1 MPTITIREESTTA
14 GGFNAI
20 LSFDGRGEYLV
31 KITDPFTP
39 KVEKQLEW
47 YFEDWLIFPLLDTVK
62 AEAAAASIKSCGEEL
77 FKQVF
82 RVDFNAYGEYQRLR
96 GNLSQLQIEIVGKT
110 PEFQALHWEALRD
123 PDLPRPLAVDCVM
136 VRKSN
141 QPAPMYADVQTS
153 PVINLLVVVA
163 RPDEEQDVGYRTI
176 SRPLLE
182 LIENSH
188 LRVNVE
194 LLRPGTYE
202 ALSQHLEAKGAGY
215 YHVIH
220 LDCHGALM
228 TYEQIQQPIKP
239 GRYLYQG
246 RYGRND
252 WQKFAGVRAFL
263 AFEGES
269 QGKVDLV
276 EAQELA
282 ELLTG
287 KGIPVCILNAC
298 QSGKQVKNDNP
309 DEDIRE
315 TSLGSRLMTAG
326 MQMVVAMGY
335 SVTVSAAK
343 LMMAQLYRHLFN
355 NQPITEAIR
364 LSRRELFNI
373 KERKAYFNKS
383 IDLEDWL
390 LPVVYCNRTV
400 NFNLRQF
407 TPEEEEKYW
416 ETFGSQYR
424 FPLPEY
430 GFVGRDLEI
439 LKIEKAVLRHNI
451 LLLQGMGGT
460 GKTTLLNYLREW
472 WQRTNFVKNVF
483 YFGYDEKAWTLTQIL
498 FEIGKQVYGRFE
510 QANFQAMNQAAQVQK
525 LVAKLRAESYAL
537 ILDNLESVTGQQ
549 LAIQNTLPETERE
562 QIRDFLWRLQGGNT
576 KVILG
581 SRSREDW
588 LQATTFKHNIYEL
601 RGLDREA
608 RTELAEE
615 ILERNVPQNKIAA
628 IRQDGDFQKLMNLL
642 AGYPLAMQVVLANLR
657 KQSPQEILQG
667 LQAGD
672 VDLDTGSGDKTKS
685 ILQCVEYSHS
695 NLSPSAQKLLLCLAQ
710 FSKFIYTPAI
720 PHYVQQ
726 LQSFELLKDYP
737 FDKFSDAIQEAINWG
752 LLSPMD
758 EELQLLTI
766 QPVFP
771 YFLKTKLETLDEA
784 TRTALREGFK
794 NHYQVV
800 AGYYQQLMD
809 SKDAQERQWV
819 ISFCR
824 LEYENLYNALQICL
838 EKQESISIYFC
849 LYKYFELINDNQSN
863 LKLAEDVYQFVENYP
878 QAFIE
883 SENSYEILV
892 AIDFLAKIYL
902 QTKYY
907 QEAKELYEKQL
918 NILENIENLELR
930 RKKLSVA
937 STYHDLGR
945 VAQELREF
953 EQARRNFQQALDIYI
968 EYGDHYGCAKTYHE
982 LGIVAQELREFEQ
995 ARRNYQQALDIFIE
1009 YGERYSCAKT
1019 YHQLG
1024 NVAQYLREFEQARRN
1039 YQQALDIKIEY
1050 GDCYNCASTYH
1061 NLGNVAQELREF
1073 EQARRNYQQALDIYI
1088 EYRDSYGCAVI
1099 YHQLGILAQ
1108 YLREFEQAR
1117 RNYQQALDIFIE
1129 YGERYNCAKTYHNL
1143 GMVAQDLQEFEE
1155 ARRNYQ
1161 QGLEIKIEYGD
1172 RYSCAGTYHNLGIIA
1187 QDLREFEQARRNYQQ
1202 ALNINIEYDDR
1213 YACSKTYH
1221 QLGILAQELRE
1232 FEQARR
1238 NYQQALDINIEYGD
1252 RYSCSGTYFQLGKL
1266 AEELGELE
1274 SAKANYL
1281 QALQITAEFNDE
1293 DGLGISLRNLARFYQ
1308 VTQDESLLT
1317 AVSEIFGMSVEEVRQ
1332 SFDSGNRDA
1341 G

>member
-1 MPTITIREESTTA
+1 MPIITIREESATE
-14 GGFNAI
+14 GGFKAI

-31 KITDPFTP
+31 KIIDPFTP
-39 KVEKQLEW
+39 KGEKQLEW

-62 AEAAAASIKSCGEEL
+62 AEAAAASIKTYGEEL
-77 FKQVF
+77 FNQVF
-82 RVDFNAYGEYQRLR
+82 RVDFNAYGVYYRLR
-96 GNLSQLQIEIVGKT
+96 SNLSQLQIEIVGKT

-123 PDLPRPLAVDCVM
+123 PDLPRPLAVYCVM

-141 QPAPMYADVQTS
+141 KPAPIYADVQTS
-153 PVINLLVVVA
+153 PTINLLVVVA
-163 RPDEEQDVGYRTI
+163 RPDEEMDVGYRTI

-194 LLRPGTYE
+194 LLRPGTYQ

-228 TYEQIQQPIKP
+228 TSKEIQQPSKP

-252 WQKFAGVRAFL
+252 WQKFDGVRACL
-263 AFEGES
+263 AFEGET

-282 ELLTG
+282 DLLTG

-309 DEDIRE
+309 DEDLRE

-343 LMMAQLYRHLFN
+343 LMMEQLYRHLFN

-364 LSRRELFNI
+364 LGRRELFNN
-373 KERKAYFNKS
+373 KSRKAYIKF

-390 LPVVYCNRTV
+390 LPVVYCNQTV

-430 GFVGRDLEI
+430 GFFGRDLEI
-439 LKIEKAVLRHNI
+439 LKIEKAVFRHNI

-472 WQRTNFVKNVF
+472 WQRTNFVQNVF

-498 FEIGKQVYGRFE
+498 FEIGKQVYGKFE

-525 LVAKLRAESYAL
+525 LVAKLRAEAYAL

-549 LAIQNTLPETERE
+549 LAIQNTLPETERN
-562 QIRDFLWRLQGGNT
+562 QIRDFLGRLQGGNT

-601 RGLDREA
+601 QGLDKEA
-608 RTELAEE
+608 RTELAEK
-615 ILERNVPQNKIAA
+615 ILERNVPQISIAD

-672 VDLDTGSGDKTKS
+672 VDLDTGSEDKTKN
-685 ILQCVEYSHS
+685 ILKCVEYSHS
-695 NLSPSAQKLLLCLAQ
+695 NLSPEAQKLLLCLAQ
-710 FSKFIYTPAI
+710 FSKFIFTPGLPKYI
-720 PHYVQQ
+720 EQ
-726 LQSFELLKDYP
+726 LKICESLKDYS

-752 LLSPMD
+752 LLSPIN
-758 EELQLLTI
+758 ENLRLLTI
-766 QPVFP
+766 QPIFP
-771 YFLKTKLETLDEA
+771 YFLKTKLVTLDEA
-784 TRTALREGFK
+784 TRATLYDRFK
-794 NHYQVV
+794 NYYQHL
-800 AGYYQQLMD
+800 AGYYYQLMV
-809 SKDAQERQWV
+809 SKNSQKKKLG

-838 EKQESISIYFC
+838 NNQESISIYFC
-849 LYKYFELINDNQSN
+849 LCKYFELISDKQSN
-863 LKLAEDVYQFVENYP
+863 LKLAETVCQSLDNYP
-878 QAFIE
+878 QAFIKGELGYQIAWVIVILGGCQLNAKQYQQARQSYKKTLEIYDALE
-883 SENSYEILV
+883 SEEERQKQIWQATSY
-892 AIDFLAKIYL
+892 
-902 QTKYY
+902 Q
-907 QEAKELYEKQL
+907 Q
-918 NILENIENLELR
+918 
-930 RKKLSVA
+930 
-937 STYHDLGR
+937 LGR
-945 VAQELREF
+945 IAEELREY
-953 EQARRNFQQALDIYI
+953 EQAWHNYQLALNINI
-968 EYGDHYGCAKTYHE
+968 KYGDHYACA
-982 LGIVAQELREFEQ
+982 G
-995 ARRNYQQALDIFIE
+995 
-1009 YGERYSCAKT
+1009 
-1019 YHQLG
+1019 
-1024 NVAQYLREFEQARRN
+1024 
-1039 YQQALDIKIEY
+1039 
-1050 GDCYNCASTYH
+1050 
-1061 NLGNVAQELREF
+1061 
-1073 EQARRNYQQALDIYI
+1073 
-1088 EYRDSYGCAVI
+1088 I
-1099 YHQLGILAQ
+1099 YHQLGMLA
-1108 YLREFEQAR
+1108 E
-1117 RNYQQALDIFIE
+1117 
-1129 YGERYNCAKTYHNL
+1129 
-1143 GMVAQDLQEFEE
+1143 
-1155 ARRNYQ
+1155 
-1161 QGLEIKIEYGD
+1161 
-1172 RYSCAGTYHNLGIIA
+1172 
-1187 QDLREFEQARRNYQQ
+1187 
-1202 ALNINIEYDDR
+1202 
-1213 YACSKTYH
+1213 
-1221 QLGILAQELRE
+1221 ELRE
-1232 FEQARR
+1232 YEQAWH
-1238 NYQQALDINIEYGD
+1238 NYQLALDINIEYGD
-1252 RYSCSGTYFQLGKL
+1252 RYGCANTYHHLGMVAQKLQEYQQARHNYQLALDINIEYGDRYACASNYGQLGMVAEELREYEQARRNYQLALDIFVKYDDHYACAITYHNLGRVAEELREYKQARRNYQLALDLFSGYENCYSCANTYFNLGRL

-1281 QALQITAEFNDE
+1281 QDLQITAEFNDE
-1293 DGLGISLRNLARFYQ
+1293 YRLEFSLRNLARFYQ
-1308 VTQDESLLT
+1308 VTQDESLLA
-1317 AVSEIFGMSVEEVRQ
+1317 AVSEILGVSVEEVREFVIRN
-1332 SFDSGNRDA
+1332 S
-1341 G
+1341 

>member
-1 MPTITIREESTTA
+1 MPTITIREESPTE

-20 LSFDGRGEYLV
+20 LNFDGRGDYLV

-47 YFEDWLIFPLLDTVK
+47 YFEDWLMFPLLDTVK
-62 AEAAAASIKSCGEEL
+62 AEAAAVSIKTYGEEL
-77 FKQVF
+77 FNQVF
-82 RVDFNAYGEYQRLR
+82 RFYFNAYGEYQRLR
-96 GNLSQLQIEIVGKT
+96 SNLSQLQIEIVGKT

-123 PDLPRPLAVDCVM
+123 PDLPYPLAVNCVM

-141 QPAPMYADVQTS
+141 QPAPIYADVQTS
-153 PVINLLVVVA
+153 PTINLLVVVA

-194 LLRPGTYE
+194 LLRPGTYQ
-202 ALSQHLEAKGAGY
+202 ALSDHLEAKGAGY

-228 TYEQIQQPIKP
+228 TYEQIQQPSKP

-252 WQKFAGVRAFL
+252 WQKFDGLRAFL
-263 AFEGES
+263 AFEGET

-282 ELLTG
+282 DLLTG

-343 LMMAQLYRHLFN
+343 LMMAQLYEHLFN
-355 NQPITEAIR
+355 NKPITEAIR
-364 LSRRELFNI
+364 LSRRELFNN
-373 KERKAYFNKS
+373 KSRKAYIKS

-439 LKIEKAVLRHNI
+439 LKIEKAVLRQNI

-472 WQRTNFVKNVF
+472 WQRTNFVRNVF

-498 FEIGKQVYGRFE
+498 HEIGKQVYGKFE
-510 QANFQAMNQAAQVQK
+510 QAQFQAMNQAAQVQK

-549 LAIQNTLPETERE
+549 LAIQNTLPETERN
-562 QIRDFLWRLQGGNT
+562 QIRDFLGQLQGGNT

-601 RGLDREA
+601 RGLDKEA
-608 RTELAEE
+608 RTELAEK
-615 ILERNVPQNKIAA
+615 ILERNLPQNKIAG

-642 AGYPLAMQVVLANLR
+642 AGYPLAMQVVLANLQ

-672 VDLDTGSGDKTKS
+672 VDLDTGSEDKTKS

-695 NLSPSAQKLLLCLAQ
+695 NLSLSAQKLLLCLTQ
-710 FSKFIYTPAI
+710 FSKFIDTSDI
-720 PHYVQQ
+720 PNYVKQ
-726 LQSFELLKDYP
+726 LQSFEPLKDYH

-752 LLSPMD
+752 LLSPID
-758 EELQLLTI
+758 EESRLLTI
-766 QPVFP
+766 QPVLP
-771 YFLKTKLETLDEA
+771 YFLKTKLDTLDEA
-784 TRTALREGFK
+784 TRAALREGFK
-794 NHYQVV
+794 NHYQGL
-800 AGYYQQLMD
+800 ANSYNRWMN
-809 SKDAQERQWV
+809 SKDAQQRQLG
-819 ISFCR
+819 IIFCR

-849 LYKYFELINDNQSN
+849 LDKYFELINDNQSN
-863 LKLAEDVYQFVENYP
+863 LKLAENVYRLVENYP
-878 QAFIE
+878 PAFIQ
-883 SENSYEILV
+883 SENGYEIVV
-892 AIDFLAKIYL
+892 AIDLLANSYL
-902 QTKYY
+902 QMQQY
-907 QEAKELYEKQL
+907 QEAKQSYERKL
-918 NILENIENLELR
+918 NILENIKNLELSS
-930 RKKLSVA
+930 KKLSIA
-937 STYHDLGR
+937 STYHQLGR

-953 EQARRNFQQALDIYI
+953 E
-968 EYGDHYGCAKTYHE
+968 
-982 LGIVAQELREFEQ
+982 
-995 ARRNYQQALDIFIE
+995 
-1009 YGERYSCAKT
+1009 
-1019 YHQLG
+1019 
-1024 NVAQYLREFEQARRN
+1024 
-1039 YQQALDIKIEY
+1039 
-1050 GDCYNCASTYH
+1050 
-1061 NLGNVAQELREF
+1061 
-1073 EQARRNYQQALDIYI
+1073 
-1088 EYRDSYGCAVI
+1088 
-1099 YHQLGILAQ
+1099 
-1108 YLREFEQAR
+1108 
-1117 RNYQQALDIFIE
+1117 
-1129 YGERYNCAKTYHNL
+1129 
-1143 GMVAQDLQEFEE
+1143 
-1155 ARRNYQ
+1155 
-1161 QGLEIKIEYGD
+1161 
-1172 RYSCAGTYHNLGIIA
+1172 
-1187 QDLREFEQARRNYQQ
+1187 
-1202 ALNINIEYDDR
+1202 
-1213 YACSKTYH
+1213 
-1221 QLGILAQELRE
+1221 
-1232 FEQARR
+1232 
-1238 NYQQALDINIEYGD
+1238 
-1252 RYSCSGTYFQLGKL
+1252 
-1266 AEELGELE
+1266 
-1274 SAKANYL
+1274 
-1281 QALQITAEFNDE
+1281 
-1293 DGLGISLRNLARFYQ
+1293 
-1308 VTQDESLLT
+1308 
-1317 AVSEIFGMSVEEVRQ
+1317 
-1332 SFDSGNRDA
+1332 
-1341 G
+1341 

>member
-1 MPTITIREESTTA
+1 MPIITIREESTTE

-20 LSFDGRGEYLV
+20 LSFDGRGDYLV

-47 YFEDWLIFPLLDTVK
+47 YFEEWLIFPLLDTVK
-62 AEAAAASIKSCGEEL
+62 AEAAAASIKTYGEQL
-77 FKQVF
+77 FEQVF
-82 RVDFNAYGEYQRLR
+82 RVDFNAYSAYQRLR
-96 GNLSQLQIEIVGKT
+96 SNLSQLQIEIVGKT

-123 PDLPRPLAVDCVM
+123 QDLPRPLAVNCVM
-136 VRKSN
+136 VRKRN
-141 QPAPMYADVQTS
+141 QPAPIYAEVQTS

-176 SRPLLE
+176 SRPLIE

-194 LLRPGTYE
+194 LLRPGTYQ

-228 TYEQIQQPIKP
+228 TYEQTQKPSKP
-239 GRYLYQG
+239 GRYLYQR

-252 WQKFAGVRAFL
+252 LQKFDGVRAFL
-263 AFEGES
+263 SFEGET

-282 ELLTG
+282 DLLTG

-298 QSGKQVKNDNP
+298 QSGKQVKNSTP

-343 LMMAQLYRHLFN
+343 LMMEQLYRHLFN

-364 LSRRELFNI
+364 LSRRELFNNRS
-373 KERKAYFNKS
+373 RKAYFNKS

-390 LPVVYCNRTV
+390 LPVVYCNQTV

-424 FPLPEY
+424 FLLPEY

-460 GKTTLLNYLREW
+460 GKTTLLTYLREW

-510 QANFQAMNQAAQVQK
+510 QANFQAMSQAAQVQK
-525 LVAKLRAESYAL
+525 LVAKLRAEAYAL

-549 LAIQNTLPETERE
+549 LAIQNTLPEIERN
-562 QIRDFLWRLQGGNT
+562 QIRDFLGRLQGGNT

-588 LQATTFKHNIYEL
+588 LQATTFKQNVYEL
-601 RGLDREA
+601 RGLDQEA
-608 RTELAEE
+608 RTELAEK
-615 ILERNVPQNKIAA
+615 ILERNVPPHRIVD

-642 AGYPLAMQVVLANLR
+642 AGYPLAMQVVLANLQ

-672 VDLDTGSGDKTKS
+672 VDLDTGSEDKTKS

-695 NLSPSAQKLLLCLAQ
+695 NLSAEAQKLLLCLAQ
-710 FSKFIYTPAI
+710 FSKFICALYI
-720 PHYVQQ
+720 PQYIEH
-726 LQSFELLKDYP
+726 LKSFEPLKDYP
-737 FDKFSDAIQEAINWG
+737 FDKFTDAIQEAINWG

-758 EELQLLTI
+758 EEPRLLTI

-784 TRTALREGFK
+784 TRAALREGFK
-794 NHYQVV
+794 NHYQGL
-800 AGYYQQLMD
+800 ASFYQQLMD
-809 SKDAQERQWV
+809 SKNAQERQLG
-819 ISFCR
+819 IGFCR

-849 LYKYFELINDNQSN
+849 LKQYFDLVSDNQSN
-863 LKLAEDVYQFVENYP
+863 LKLAETVCQRLENYP
-878 QAFIE
+878 SAFIKGE
-883 SENSYEILV
+883 LGYQITFAIERLGSCQLNAQQYQQARKSYEKTLEICDALESV
-892 AIDFLAKIYL
+892 
-902 QTKYY
+902 
-907 QEAKELYEKQL
+907 EEKQKQL
-918 NILENIENLELR
+918 WQAVSYHQLGIIAQELGEFAEARRNYQQALDIKIEYGDR
-930 RKKLSVA
+930 YGYA
-937 STYHDLGR
+937 STYHQLGR
-945 VAQELREF
+945 VAQELHKF
-953 EQARRNFQQALDIYI
+953 EQARHNYQQALDICI
-968 EYGDHYGCAKTYHE
+968 EYGDRYNCASTYHQLGKLAEELREFEEAKRNYQQALDIKIEYGDRYSCASTYHHLGSVAQDLREFEEARRNYRQALDIFIEYGDRYNCASTYHE
-982 LGIVAQELREFEQ
+982 LGRLAEELREFEEARRNYQQALDITIEYGNRYACASTHHQLGVVAQELREFEQ
-995 ARRNYQQALDIFIE
+995 ARRNYQQALDICIE
-1009 YGERYSCAKT
+1009 YGDRYHCARI
-1019 YHQLG
+1019 YHNLG
-1024 NVAQYLREFEQARRN
+1024 IVAQNLREFEEARRN
-1039 YQQALDIKIEY
+1039 YQQALDIKIEF
-1050 GDCYNCASTYH
+1050 GDRYECASTYF
-1061 NLGNVAQELREF
+1061 NLG
-1073 EQARRNYQQALDIYI
+1073 
-1088 EYRDSYGCAVI
+1088 
-1099 YHQLGILAQ
+1099 
-1108 YLREFEQAR
+1108 
-1117 RNYQQALDIFIE
+1117 
-1129 YGERYNCAKTYHNL
+1129 T
-1143 GMVAQDLQEFEE
+1143 
-1155 ARRNYQ
+1155 
-1161 QGLEIKIEYGD
+1161 
-1172 RYSCAGTYHNLGIIA
+1172 
-1187 QDLREFEQARRNYQQ
+1187 
-1202 ALNINIEYDDR
+1202 
-1213 YACSKTYH
+1213 
-1221 QLGILAQELRE
+1221 
-1232 FEQARR
+1232 
-1238 NYQQALDINIEYGD
+1238 
-1252 RYSCSGTYFQLGKL
+1252 L

-1274 SAKANYL
+1274 KAKANYL
-1281 QALQITAEFNDE
+1281 QALQISVEFNDE
-1293 DGLGISLRNLARFYQ
+1293 HSLGICLRNLARFYQ
-1308 VTQDESLLT
+1308 VTQDESLLA
-1317 AVSEIFGMSVEEVRQ
+1317 AVSEILGVSVEEVQQR
-1332 SFDSGNRDA
+1332 FESGNEDLE
-1341 G
+1341 

>member
-1 MPTITIREESTTA
+1 MPTITIREESPTE

-20 LSFDGRGEYLV
+20 LSFDGRGDYLV

-47 YFEDWLIFPLLDTVK
+47 YFEDWLMFPLLDTVK
-62 AEAAAASIKSCGEEL
+62 AEAAAASVKTYGEEL

-82 RVDFNAYGEYQRLR
+82 RVDFNAYSQYQRLR

-141 QPAPMYADVQTS
+141 QAAPIYADVQTS
-153 PVINLLVVVA
+153 PTINLLVVVA
-163 RPDEEQDVGYRTI
+163 RPDEEKDVGYRTI

-194 LLRPGTYE
+194 LLRPGTYQ
-202 ALSQHLEAKGAGY
+202 ALSQHLAVKGEGF

-228 TYEQIQQPIKP
+228 TYEQTQKPSKP

-252 WQKFAGVRAFL
+252 LQKFDGVKAFL
-263 AFEGES
+263 AFEGET

-282 ELLTG
+282 DLLTG

-298 QSGKQVKNDNP
+298 QSGKQVKDDNP
-309 DEDIRE
+309 DEDLRE

-343 LMMAQLYRHLFN
+343 LMMKQLYRHLFN

-364 LSRRELFNI
+364 LSRRELFNN
-373 KERKAYFNKS
+373 KSRKAYIKS

-439 LKIEKAVLRHNI
+439 LKIEKAVLRQNI

-498 FEIGKQVYGRFE
+498 FEIGKQVYGKFE
-510 QANFQAMNQAAQVQK
+510 QAQFQAMSQAAQVQK

-562 QIRDFLWRLQGGNT
+562 QIRDFLERLQGGNT
-576 KVILG
+576 KIILG
-581 SRSREDW
+581 SRSREEW
-588 LQATTFKHNIYEL
+588 LQATTFKQNIYEL

-608 RTELAEE
+608 RTELAEK
-615 ILERNVPQNKIAA
+615 ILERNVPQNRIAG

-642 AGYPLAMQVVLANLR
+642 AGYPLAMQVVLANLQ

-695 NLSPSAQKLLLCLAQ
+695 NLSPEAQKMLLCLAQ
-710 FSKFIYTPAI
+710 FSKFIVITGI
-720 PHYVQQ
+720 PEYIKQ
-726 LQSFELLKDYP
+726 LQNFESLKDYP

-758 EELQLLTI
+758 EELGLLTI

-784 TRTALREGFK
+784 TRVALREGFK
-794 NHYQVV
+794 N
-800 AGYYQQLMD
+800 YYQGLADDYEQLMN
-809 SKDAQERQWV
+809 SKDSQDKQLG
-819 ISFCR
+819 IFLCR

-849 LYKYFELINDNQSN
+849 LYKYFDVITDYQSN
-863 LKLAEDVYQFVENYP
+863 LDLAEDIYQFVENYP
-878 QAFIE
+878 QAFIQ
-883 SENSYEILV
+883 SNNGYEIV
-892 AIDFLAKIYL
+892 IAIDFLANSYL
-902 QTKYY
+902 QNKQYKK
-907 QEAKELYEKQL
+907 AKQLYDKQL
-918 NILENIENLELR
+918 NILENVKSLDLR
-930 RKKLSVA
+930 SKKLCIA
-937 STYHDLGR
+937 STYHNLGR

-953 EQARRNFQQALDIYI
+953 EQARCNYQQALDIKI
-968 EYGDHYGCAKTYHE
+968 EYGERYACAKTYGQ
-982 LGIVAQELREFEQ
+982 LGKLAQELREYEP
-995 ARRNYQQALDIFIE
+995 AKRNYQQALDIFIE
-1009 YGERYSCAKT
+1009 YGERYACAKT
-1019 YHQLG
+1019 YHNLG
-1024 NVAQYLREFEQARRN
+1024 TLAQDLHDYKQARWN
-1039 YQQALDIKIEY
+1039 YQQALRIFIES
-1050 GDCYNCASTYH
+1050 GDHYDCASTYH
-1061 NLGNVAQELREF
+1061 ELGRVAQDLGKY
-1073 EQARRNYQQALDIYI
+1073 EQARCNYQQALDIYI
-1088 EYRDSYGCAVI
+1088 KYSDHYGCAGI
-1099 YHQLGILAQ
+1099 YHQSGMIAQ
-1108 YLREFEQAR
+1108 ELHEYEQAR
-1117 RNYQQALDIFIE
+1117 RNYQKALDIYIE
-1129 YGERYNCAKTYHNL
+1129 YGY
-1143 GMVAQDLQEFEE
+1143 
-1155 ARRNYQ
+1155 
-1161 QGLEIKIEYGD
+1161 
-1172 RYSCAGTYHNLGIIA
+1172 RYSCASSYFH
-1187 QDLREFEQARRNYQQ
+1187 
-1202 ALNINIEYDDR
+1202 
-1213 YACSKTYH
+1213 
-1221 QLGILAQELRE
+1221 LA
-1232 FEQARR
+1232 
-1238 NYQQALDINIEYGD
+1238 
-1252 RYSCSGTYFQLGKL
+1252 KL

-1274 SAKANYL
+1274 SAKTNYL
-1281 QALQITAEFNDE
+1281 QDLQITAEFNDE
-1293 DGLGISLRNLARFYQ
+1293 HGLGISLGNLTRFYQ
-1308 VTQDESLLT
+1308 VTQDESLLA
-1317 AVSEIFGMSVEEVRQ
+1317 AVYEIFGVSVEELRQ
-1332 SFDSGNRDA
+1332 GFESGNGDSDPPNPS
-1341 G
+1341 